1 MAFHCSS
8 LYTTPWKGYIFVDS
22 TVERRQYNVNETRVP
37 PRAYYIMMQDPNQKL
52 NTDWSGVHEKKKNVT
67 ETVRMVNSSFGRL

>member
-1 MAFHCSS
+1 M
-8 LYTTPWKGYIFVDS
+8 
-22 TVERRQYNVNETRVP
+22 NETRVP

-67 ETVRMVNSSFGRL
+67 ETVRMVNSSFGH